1 MARNLLFGTEAATA
15 GLSVATRSQARTT
28 PLSAASL
35 DSRLRQKRSPAYVQ
49 AMTRVDVGGHL
60 HDRQALA
67 ALKQLIDAEL
77 GEIALEDRLL
87 GIVSRC
93 MLGHPYE
100 VHTLDLTGQIIEH
113 FKIGHTLPLTLER
126 ARTLALHPSY
136 AFIEV
141 YANRMVTVSDSGQT
155 AVIEGTT

>member
-1 MARNLLFGTEAATA
+1 
-15 GLSVATRSQARTT
+15 
-28 PLSAASL
+28 
-35 DSRLRQKRSPAYVQ
+35 
-49 AMTRVDVGGHL
+49 
-60 HDRQALA
+60 
-67 ALKQLIDAEL
+67 
-77 GEIALEDRLL
+77 
-87 GIVSRC
+87 

-141 YANRMVTVSDSGQT
+141 YAKRMVTVSDSGQT